1 MARNLNRR
9 SFMQQSA
16 AGAAASVALLRGG
29 HPALAAQD
37 ATPSA
42 APGEIVIPDNGIELP
57 TEDITFRW
65 IDSGDLKALFY
76 EKFHAAYTEAHPN
89 ITIQYDPLPW
99 TEINRIVPLGVQN
112 GDAHDIFAMPQDV
125 PSAQAVA
132 EGWVAPLDDLIP
144 NFEDW
149 KAKFPLG
156 SFMDG
161 VHVFD
166 GKTYTFPQT
175 SSKRYWTMMFY
186 NTDYMEQAGYDPESE
201 RLTWDQYR
209 EAARKITEQGQ
220 GQYYGVVIGGQST
233 DRLATFVRNFGRMAG
248 ASAGGSLG
256 FEDIDWRTG
265 EFQYTSDE
273 YQAAIELLLGLNSDG
288 SIFPGSMS
296 LADKEAWTQFPQG
309 IAGMILE
316 GPWVV
321 PQWQR
326 ENPDFSFGLASQPVP
341 NGGNAVPMTYE
352 ETGSNQLWIY
362 AESKYKNVA
371 ADMFTYIGSVDGQVG
386 LMAATKGFLRAL
398 VPEAVEIAQESVEL
412 DPFAAESLALWDEQ
426 LRLGPMV
433 PVRNPSTSQVAFE
446 RRPLSPDLGQLVQG
460 MLAGQVSDIAAAME
474 DLQSRADAELE
485 RAIKAAQDKGAEVSR
500 DDFVFANWDPNEE
513 YTEDKYKEL
522 Q

>member
-1 MARNLNRR
+1 
-9 SFMQQSA
+9 MQSTI
-16 AGAAASVALLRGG
+16 AGAG
-29 HPALAAQD
+29 ALALGTPYGPAVFGQE
-37 ATPSA
+37 ATPGS
-42 APGEIVIPDNGIELP
+42 ITIPDSAGLLP
-57 TEDITFRW
+57 TDDITFRW

-76 EKFHAAYTEAHPN
+76 TEFHAAYQEAHPN

-99 TEINRIVPLGVQN
+99 SEINQIVPLGVQS
-112 GDAHDIFAMPQDV
+112 GDAHDIFAMPEDV

-132 EGWVAPLDDLIP
+132 EGWVAPLDDIIP
-144 NFEDW
+144 DFAAW
-149 KAKFPLG
+149 KERFPLG

-186 NTDYMEQAGYDPESE
+186 NTAHLEQAGYDPESE

-220 GQYYGVVIGGQST
+220 GQYYGVVFGGQST
-233 DRLATFVRNFGRMAG
+233 GRFGTFVRNFGRMAG

-265 EFQYTSDE
+265 EFVYTSDE
-273 YQAAIELLLGLNSDG
+273 YLAAIDLLVGLQADG

-296 LADKEAWTQFPQG
+296 LNDAEAWSQFPQG

-316 GPWVV
+316 GPWVI

-341 NGGNAVPMTYE
+341 NSGDPIPMTYE
-352 ETGSNQLWIY
+352 ETGSNQLWVY
-362 AESKYKNVA
+362 SGSPYKNVA
-371 ADMFTYIGSVDGQVG
+371 GDMLSYIGSVEGQVAI
-386 LMAATKGFLRAL
+386 MAATKGFLRAL
-398 VPEAVEIAQESVEL
+398 VPEAAEIAQASVPL
-412 DPFAAESLALWDEQ
+412 DPYAGEALALYDEQ

-433 PVRNPSTSQVAFE
+433 PVRNPAASQVALE
-446 RRPLSPDLGQLVQG
+446 RRPLTPDLGQLVQG
-460 MLAGQVSDIAAAME
+460 ILSGQIDDVPAAME
-474 DLQSRADAELE
+474 DLQSRANAELE
-485 RAIKAAQDKGAEVSR
+485 RAITAAQDAGAEVSR
-500 DDFVFANWDPNEE
+500 DDFIFSNWDPTAE
-513 YTEDKYKEL
+513 YTAENY